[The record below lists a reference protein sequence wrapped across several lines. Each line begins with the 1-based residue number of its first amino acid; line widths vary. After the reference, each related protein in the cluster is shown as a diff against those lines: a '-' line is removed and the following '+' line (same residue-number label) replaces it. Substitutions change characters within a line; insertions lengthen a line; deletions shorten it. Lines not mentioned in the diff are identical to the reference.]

1 MTDKR
6 HFRTSHFD
14 AAVRLKLIFKVYGL
28 EHAEKFFNEIQENL
42 KSFDVH
48 LALLTCYANARSVD
62 KAEAIMQKAR
72 DLGYASRPL
81 WYNLM
86 MNLHYHLG
94 NSEKLDDLMNEM
106 KSKGIDHDHFTLA
119 VRLSAYA
126 AASDPDGIDKTVRIL
141 ESDPHVFLDWKTYV
155 IAAEGYLRLGL
166 VDKALVILQKLE
178 GKLATTKKKDI
189 LFFFLLKLYGETG
202 KKDELYR
209 IWNLYKQN
217 EKVINKVYISMMR
230 SLMKFNDIEG
240 LEKIF
245 NEWELSGLSYD
256 YQISNFLIDAYCRNG
271 LLMKAEDIINSGLAK
286 GGNPLVI
293 TWCHLAAG
301 YLKEN
306 QVPDTMEALRKAISL
321 SFAKSKPSKDSLT
334 ACLEFLDNVKYLEKV
349 EEFTRFLRAE
359 NIPSG
364 AIFDK
369 LFCFIKDGT
378 LQTFPQDEKEL

>member
-1 MTDKR
+1 
-6 HFRTSHFD
+6 
-14 AAVRLKLIFKVYGL
+14 
-28 EHAEKFFNEIQENL
+28 
-42 KSFDVH
+42 
-48 LALLTCYANARSVD
+48 
-62 KAEAIMQKAR
+62 
-72 DLGYASRPL
+72 
-81 WYNLM
+81 
-86 MNLHYHLG
+86 
-94 NSEKLDDLMNEM
+94 
-106 KSKGIDHDHFTLA
+106 
-119 VRLSAYA
+119 
-126 AASDPDGIDKTVRIL
+126 
-141 ESDPHVFLDWKTYV
+141 
-155 IAAEGYLRLGL
+155 
-166 VDKALVILQKLE
+166 
-178 GKLATTKKKDI
+178 
-189 LFFFLLKLYGETG
+189 
-202 KKDELYR
+202 
-209 IWNLYKQN
+209 
-217 EKVINKVYISMMR
+217 MMR

-256 YQISNFLIDAYCRNG
+256 YRISNFLIDAYCRNG